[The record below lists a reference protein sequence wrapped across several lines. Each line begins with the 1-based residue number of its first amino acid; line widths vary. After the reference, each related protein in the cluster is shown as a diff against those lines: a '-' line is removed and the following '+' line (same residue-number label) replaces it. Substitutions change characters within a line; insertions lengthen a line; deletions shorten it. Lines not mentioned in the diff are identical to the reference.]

1 MSVLR
6 RLLRA
11 LGYTRP
17 ERLTFELDQALVQ
30 SLQEL
35 SEQEQRPAQA
45 LVSDLLSFALEQRH
59 AADENLAR
67 WRSLSPREQQVAA
80 LACLNYTNRQIAA
93 RLVISPETVKT
104 HMRNLLRKFDLHSK
118 VELRQALAEWDFN
131 AWDQPGGGG
140 DHGARAG

>member
-118 VELRQALAEWDFN
+118 VALRQALAEWDFS
-131 AWDQPGGGG
+131 AWDQPGDEA
-140 DHGARAG
+140 DHMERVR

>member
-35 SEQEQRPAQA
+35 SEQEQRPVGEGDGQDDDEEGET
-45 LVSDLLSFALEQRH
+45 VFH
-59 AADENLAR
+59 AA
-67 WRSLSPREQQVAA
+67 LSGFVASGYP
-80 LACLNYTNRQIAA
+80 NGRGSG
-93 RLVISPETVKT
+93 R
-104 HMRNLLRKFDLHSK
+104 R
-118 VELRQALAEWDFN
+118 
-131 AWDQPGGGG
+131 
-140 DHGARAG
+140 